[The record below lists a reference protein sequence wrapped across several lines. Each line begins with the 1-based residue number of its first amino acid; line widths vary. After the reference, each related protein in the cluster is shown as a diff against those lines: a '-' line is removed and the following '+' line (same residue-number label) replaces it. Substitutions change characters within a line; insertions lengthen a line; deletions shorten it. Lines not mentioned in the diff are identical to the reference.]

1 MIGPVNFFIQLKNVQ
16 VPMVCLPLKI
26 DFILLFIHV
35 NFRVFNE
42 VVIKTHSILGLNI
55 LLSVSSYSSFKMC
68 IAFRENVKNR

>member
-1 MIGPVNFFIQLKNVQ
+1 
-16 VPMVCLPLKI
+16 MVCLPLKI
-26 DFILLFIHV
+26 DFILLFIQV
-35 NFRVFNE
+35 NFRVLNE

>member
-1 MIGPVNFFIQLKNVQ
+1 MIGPVNFFIQFKNLQ

-26 DFILLFIHV
+26 DLILLFIHV

-42 VVIKTHSILGLNI
+42 VVIKTHRVLGLNI